1 MSVWR
6 AGKSDIMI
14 RFSRKQKELARTI
27 SAAKLQSM
35 YERSEQK
42 LDNAARRGD
51 LKAVDRAMKEH
62 RNYEYA
68 LLCKK
73 SKKF

>member
-1 MSVWR
+1 MVH
-6 AGKSDIMI
+6 AKT
-14 RFSRKQKELARTI
+14 KKARRTT
-27 SAAKLQSM
+27 SAAKLQGM

-42 LDNAARRGD
+42 LDTAARRGD

-62 RNYEYA
+62 HDYEYA

-73 SKKF
+73 ARKY

>member
-1 MSVWR
+1 
-6 AGKSDIMI
+6 MI
-14 RFSRKQKELARTI
+14 RFTRKQKELARTT
-27 SAAKLQSM
+27 SALRLQSM
-35 YERSEQK
+35 YEHSEQK

-62 RNYEYA
+62 RDYEYA

-73 SKKF
+73 AKKF

>member
-1 MSVWR
+1 
-6 AGKSDIMI
+6 MI
-14 RFSRKQKELARTI
+14 RFSRKQKELARTVPYTE
-27 SAAKLQSM
+27 LQKR

-73 SKKF
+73 SKKYSVR

>member
-1 MSVWR
+1 
-6 AGKSDIMI
+6 MI
-14 RFSRKQKELARTI
+14 RFTRKQKELARIT
-27 SAAKLQSM
+27 SAARLQTM

-62 RNYEYA
+62 HTYEYA

-73 SKKF
+73 AKKF

>member
-1 MSVWR
+1 
-6 AGKSDIMI
+6 MI
-14 RFSRKQKELARTI
+14 RFSRKQKELARTT

-51 LKAVDRAMKEH
+51 LRAVDRAMKEH

-73 SKKF
+73 SKKY

>member
-1 MSVWR
+1 M
-6 AGKSDIMI
+6 M
-14 RFSRKQKELARTI
+14 RFSRKQKELARTVPYTE
-27 SAAKLQSM
+27 LQKR

-73 SKKF
+73 SKKY

>member
-1 MSVWR
+1 
-6 AGKSDIMI
+6 MI
-14 RFSRKQKELARTI
+14 RFTRKQKELARTI
-27 SAAKLQSM
+27 PTTRLQSM
-35 YERSEQK
+35 YERSERK
-42 LDNAARRGD
+42 LDHAARRGD

-73 SKKF
+73 SKRF

>member
-1 MSVWR
+1 
-6 AGKSDIMI
+6 MI
-14 RFSRKQKELARTI
+14 RFTRKQKQLARTT
-27 SAAKLQSM
+27 SAAKLQNM
-35 YERSEQK
+35 YEYSECK
-42 LDNAARRGD
+42 LDYAARRGD

>member
-1 MSVWR
+1 
-6 AGKSDIMI
+6 
-14 RFSRKQKELARTI
+14 
-27 SAAKLQSM
+27 M

-62 RNYEYA
+62 HTYEYA

-73 SKKF
+73 AKKF

>member
-1 MSVWR
+1 
-6 AGKSDIMI
+6 MI
-14 RFSRKQKELARTI
+14 RFTRKEKALAR
-27 SAAKLQSM
+27 SVPFAELQRH
-35 YERSEQK
+35 YERSERL

-62 RNYEYA
+62 HTYEYA

-73 SKKF
+73 SKKY

>member
-1 MSVWR
+1 
-6 AGKSDIMI
+6 MI
-14 RFSRKQKELARTI
+14 RFTRKQKALARAV
-27 SAAKLQSM
+27 SYSELQSK

-51 LKAVDRAMKEH
+51 LKAVDRAMKER

-68 LLCKK
+68 ILCKK
-73 SKKF
+73 AKKY

>member
-1 MSVWR
+1 
-6 AGKSDIMI
+6 MI
-14 RFSRKQKELARTI
+14 RFTRKQKELARTT
-27 SAAKLQSM
+27 SAARLQSM
-35 YERSEQK
+35 YEHSEQK

-73 SKKF
+73 AKKF

>member
-1 MSVWR
+1 
-6 AGKSDIMI
+6 MI
-14 RFSRKQKELARTI
+14 RFTRKQKELAYTT
-27 SAAKLQSM
+27 SAARLQSM
-35 YERSEQK
+35 YEHSERK

-62 RNYEYA
+62 HTYEYA

-73 SKKF
+73 AKKF

>member
-1 MSVWR
+1 
-6 AGKSDIMI
+6 MI
-14 RFSRKQKELARTI
+14 RFSRKQKELARTVPY
-27 SAAKLQSM
+27 AELQKR

-73 SKKF
+73 SKKKF

>member
-1 MSVWR
+1 
-6 AGKSDIMI
+6 MI
-14 RFSRKQKELARTI
+14 WFTRKQKKPARTT
-27 SAAKLQSM
+27 SAAKLQDM

-42 LDNAARRGD
+42 LDTAARRGD

-62 RNYEYA
+62 HDYEYA

-73 SKKF
+73 ARKY

>member
-1 MSVWR
+1 M
-6 AGKSDIMI
+6 M
-14 RFSRKQKELARTI
+14 RFSRKQKELARTT

-73 SKKF
+73 SKKY

>member
-1 MSVWR
+1 
-6 AGKSDIMI
+6 MI
-14 RFSRKQKELARTI
+14 RFSRKQKELARTT

-73 SKKF
+73 AKKF

>member
-1 MSVWR
+1 
-6 AGKSDIMI
+6 MI
-14 RFSRKQKELARTI
+14 RFSRKQKELARTT

-42 LDNAARRGD
+42 LDNVARRGD

-73 SKKF
+73 SKKY

>member
-1 MSVWR
+1 
-6 AGKSDIMI
+6 MI
-14 RFSRKQKELARTI
+14 RFSRKQKELARTVPYI
-27 SAAKLQSM
+27 ELQKR

-42 LDNAARRGD
+42 LDDAARRGD

>member
-1 MSVWR
+1 
-6 AGKSDIMI
+6 MI
-14 RFSRKQKELARTI
+14 RFSRKQKELARTT
-27 SAAKLQSM
+27 SAARLQSM

>member
-1 MSVWR
+1 
-6 AGKSDIMI
+6 MI
-14 RFSRKQKELARTI
+14 RFTRKQKELARTT
-27 SAAKLQSM
+27 SAARLQTM

-62 RNYEYA
+62 HTYEYA

-73 SKKF
+73 AKKF

>member
-1 MSVWR
+1 
-6 AGKSDIMI
+6 MI
-14 RFSRKQKELARTI
+14 RFSRKQKELARTT

-42 LDNAARRGD
+42 LDDAARRGD

-73 SKKF
+73 AKKF

>member
-1 MSVWR
+1 
-6 AGKSDIMI
+6 MI
-14 RFSRKQKELARTI
+14 RFSRKQKELAR
-27 SAAKLQSM
+27 SVPYAELRKR
-35 YERSEQK
+35 YEYSERK

-73 SKKF
+73 SKKY

>member
-1 MSVWR
+1 M
-6 AGKSDIMI
+6 M
-14 RFSRKQKELARTI
+14 RFSRKQKELARTT

-51 LKAVDRAMKEH
+51 LRAVDRAMKEH

-73 SKKF
+73 SKKY

>member
-1 MSVWR
+1 
-6 AGKSDIMI
+6 MI
-14 RFSRKQKELARTI
+14 RFTRKQKELARTT
-27 SAAKLQSM
+27 SAARLQSM
-35 YERSEQK
+35 YEHSEQM

-62 RNYEYA
+62 HTYEYA